1 MYNILLLHVKYSYN
15 FLAAMNK
22 YEYSHNMLYKNSN
35 ASVGILQFVN
45 FVCVFIF
52 RIKDYPFCT
61 VGLFSDK
68 ESKEI
73 LKIYQIKDKWMVRGN
88 RMVIRSVRMFVKIC
102 QGGNFDSWE
111 T

>member
-68 ESKEI
+68 ESKETRLI
-73 LKIYQIKDKWMVRGN
+73 TM
-88 RMVIRSVRMFVKIC
+88 RSKPEYVEFVLL
-102 QGGNFDSWE
+102 
-111 T
+111 